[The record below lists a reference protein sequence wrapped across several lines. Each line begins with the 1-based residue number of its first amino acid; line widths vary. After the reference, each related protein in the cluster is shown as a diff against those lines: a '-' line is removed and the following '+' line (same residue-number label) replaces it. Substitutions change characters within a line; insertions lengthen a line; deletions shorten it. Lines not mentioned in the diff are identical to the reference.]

1 MGLCSP
7 IKVMGV
13 VGAGQM
19 GSGIAQIA
27 AVMAHDIHVLMTDID
42 HVSLSRGLHAISSS
56 LSRSVKKGSL
66 SQVTLIPLLALVS
79 SSMYAVHLCFLLVLN
94 KNSN

>member
-56 LSRSVKKGSL
+56 LSRSVKKGSPLPGNPNSIL
-66 SQVTLIPLLALVS
+66 SSLQFHKCI
-79 SSMYAVHLCFLLVLN
+79 
-94 KNSN
+94 